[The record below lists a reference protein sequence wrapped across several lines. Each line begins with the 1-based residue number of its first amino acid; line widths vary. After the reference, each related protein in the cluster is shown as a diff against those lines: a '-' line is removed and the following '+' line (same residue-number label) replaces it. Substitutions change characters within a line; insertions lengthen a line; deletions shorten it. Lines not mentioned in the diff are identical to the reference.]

1 MAISEPTAVFSIR
14 DDRDAEIKQAVLQVY
29 RALEEK
35 GYNPINQL
43 VGYILS
49 EDPTYITTYKNA
61 RAIIRRIDRD
71 DLLQA
76 LVRDFVKGCL
86 FIKICKTARVLCLA
100 HRRLFL
106 LYLLR
111 FRTLR
116 LFSRQKR
123 RSARR

>member
-1 MAISEPTAVFSIR
+1 M
-14 DDRDAEIKQAVLQVY
+14 EIKQAVLQVY

-61 RAIIRRIDRD
+61 RAISRRIDRD

-76 LVRDFVKGCL
+76 LVRDFVKGL
-86 FIKICKTARVLCLA
+86 FFNRICKKRPCALA
-100 HRRLFL
+100 GTQAFC
-106 LYLLR
+106 
-111 FRTLR
+111 FID
-116 LFSRQKR
+116 
-123 RSARR
+123 AA